1 MGGEFMKQAD
11 CIIIGGG
18 IAGIQAAIQLGRY
31 KHDIIVIDSAQGRS
45 SIAKAYHNIL
55 GWPDGVSGKQLRT
68 LGRQHAE
75 KFGVEFTDDTVTSLE
90 KKQGMFFI
98 QTKNDREYQAKMI
111 FLGTGITDNI
121 PPIKNIYSTLG
132 TSTYICPDCD
142 GYEIMDKQTV
152 VLGGGNT
159 GAGMALT
166 LLYWSKDIIYVN
178 HLKSKIDDEYRDKL
192 TANHIP
198 VIEEEVCE
206 VHVNANQEL
215 TGIELV
221 SGKIIRAEKAFTAFK
236 GNKLNNDLALQLG
249 VQVNENNHVVVHPRT
264 KETNIKGV
272 WAGGD
277 LVAHSEQV
285 TISMG
290 DGTQSA
296 IWIHKRLLG
305 HPLPYD

>member
-75 KFGVEFTDDTVTSLE
+75 KFGVEFLDDTVKSLE
-90 KKQGMFFI
+90 KKQDMFFI
-98 QTKNDREYQAKMI
+98 RTKNDMEYEAKMI

-121 PPIKNIYSTLG
+121 PPIKNIYPTLG

-152 VLGGGNT
+152 VIGGGNT

-166 LLYWSKDIIYVN
+166 LLYWSKDIFYVN
-178 HLKSKIDDEYRDKL
+178 HLKTKIDDEYKEKL
-192 TANHIP
+192 KENQIP

-206 VHVNANQEL
+206 VHVDAKQQL
-215 TGIELV
+215 TAIQLA
-221 SGKIIRAEKAFTAFK
+221 SGKIIEAEKAFTAFK
-236 GNKLNNDLALQLG
+236 GNKLNNELALQLG
-249 VQVNENNHVVVHPRT
+249 VQVNENNHVVIHPRT

-290 DGTQSA
+290 DGTQAA

-305 HPLPYD
+305 QPLPYD

>member
-1 MGGEFMKQAD
+1 MKQAD

-31 KHDIIVIDSAQGRS
+31 KHDIIVIDSSQGRS

-75 KFGVEFTDDTVTSLE
+75 KFGVEFTDDTVKSLE
-90 KKQGMFFI
+90 KKQDKFFI
-98 QTKNDREYQAKMI
+98 KTKNDREYQAKMI

-192 TANHIP
+192 AANHIP
-198 VIEEEVCE
+198 VIEEEVGE
-206 VHVNANQEL
+206 VHVDANQEL

>member
-1 MGGEFMKQAD
+1 MKQAD

-55 GWPDGVSGKQLRT
+55 GWPNGVSGKQLRT

-75 KFGVEFTDDTVTSLE
+75 KFGVEFTDDKVTSLK
-90 KKQGMFFI
+90 KKQDKFFI
-98 QTKNDREYQAKMI
+98 QTENDREYQAKMI

-142 GYEIMDKQTV
+142 GYEIMDKQTI

-206 VHVNANQEL
+206 VHVDANQEL
-215 TGIELV
+215 TGIQLV

>member
-1 MGGEFMKQAD
+1 MKQAD

-31 KHDIIVIDSAQGRS
+31 KHGIIVIDSAQGRS

-55 GWPDGVSGKQLRT
+55 GWPDGVSGKQLRA

-75 KFGVEFTDDTVTSLE
+75 KFGVEFLDDTVTSLE
-90 KKQGMFFI
+90 KKQDKFFI

-142 GYEIMDKQTV
+142 GYEITDKQTV
-152 VLGGGNT
+152 VLGGGNA

-178 HLKSKIDDEYRDKL
+178 HLKSKIDDEFRDKL
-192 TANHIP
+192 KANHIP

-206 VHVNANQEL
+206 VHVDAQQQL
-215 TGIELV
+215 TGIQLG
-221 SGKIIRAEKAFTAFK
+221 SGKIIKAEKAFTAFK

-249 VQVNENNHVVVHPRT
+249 VQVNENNHVVIHPRT

-290 DGTQSA
+290 DGTQAA

-305 HPLPYD
+305 QPLPYD

>member
-55 GWPDGVSGKQLRT
+55 GWPDGVCGKQLRT

-75 KFGVEFTDDTVTSLE
+75 KFGVEFFDDTVTSLE
-90 KKQGMFFI
+90 KKQDKFFI
-98 QTKNDREYQAKMI
+98 QTKNDMEYQAKMI

-121 PPIKNIYSTLG
+121 PPIKNIYPTLG

-178 HLKSKIDDEYRDKL
+178 HLKSKIDDKYREKL
-192 TANHIP
+192 KENQIP
-198 VIEEEVCE
+198 VFEEEVVE
-206 VHVNANQEL
+206 VHVDAKQQL
-215 TGIELV
+215 TAIQLV
-221 SGKIIRAEKAFTAFK
+221 SGKIIEAEKAFTAFK
-236 GNKLNNDLALQLG
+236 GNKLNNGLALQLG
-249 VQVNENNHVVVHPRT
+249 VQVNENNHVVIHPRT

-290 DGTQSA
+290 DGTQAA
-296 IWIHKRLLG
+296 IWIHKRLMG
-305 HPLPYD
+305 QPLPYD

>member
-1 MGGEFMKQAD
+1 MKQAD

-75 KFGVEFTDDTVTSLE
+75 KFGVEFMDDTVTSLE
-90 KKQGMFFI
+90 KKQDKFFI
-98 QTKNDREYQAKMI
+98 QTKNYMEYQAKMI

>member
-55 GWPDGVSGKQLRT
+55 GWPDGVSGKRLRT

-90 KKQGMFFI
+90 KKQDKFFI

-221 SGKIIRAEKAFTAFK
+221 SGKIITAEKAFTAFK

-264 KETNIKGV
+264 KETNIIGV

>member
-1 MGGEFMKQAD
+1 MKQAD
-11 CIIIGGG
+11 CIVIGGG

-31 KHDIIVIDSAQGRS
+31 KHRILVIDSAQGRS

-55 GWPDGVSGKQLRT
+55 GWPDGVSGNHLRT

-75 KFGVEFTDDTVTSLE
+75 KFDVEFLNDTVISIE
-90 KKQGMFFI
+90 KKQDEFFI
-98 QTKNDREYQAKMI
+98 KTKNDTEYQAKTI

-152 VLGGGNT
+152 VIGGGNA

-178 HLKSKIDDEYRDKL
+178 HVKSKIDDQYREKL
-192 TANHIP
+192 KKNQIP
-198 VIEEEVCE
+198 LFEEEVEE
-206 VHVNANQEL
+206 V
-215 TGIELV
+215 LV
-221 SGKIIRAEKAFTAFK
+221 DAKQQMTAIQLITGKIIEAEKAFTAFK
-236 GNKLNNDLALQLG
+236 GNKLNNELAIQLG
-249 VQVNENNHVVVHPRT
+249 VGVNENNHVVVHPRT
-264 KETNIKGV
+264 KETNIEGV

-290 DGTQSA
+290 DGTQAA

-305 HPLPYD
+305 QPLPYD

>member
-1 MGGEFMKQAD
+1 MKQAD

-75 KFGVEFTDDTVTSLE
+75 KFGVEFTDDTVISLE
-90 KKQGMFFI
+90 KKQDKFFI

-159 GAGMALT
+159 GASMALT

-178 HLKSKIDDEYRDKL
+178 HLKSKIDEEYRDKL

-206 VHVNANQEL
+206 VHVDDNQEL

-221 SGKIIRAEKAFTAFK
+221 SGKIIEAEKAFTAFK
-236 GNKLNNDLALQLG
+236 GNKLNNGLALQLG

>member
-75 KFGVEFTDDTVTSLE
+75 KFGVEFFDDTVTSLE
-90 KKQGMFFI
+90 KKQDKFFI
-98 QTKNDREYQAKMI
+98 QTKNDMEYQAKMI

-121 PPIKNIYSTLG
+121 PPIKNIYPTLG

-178 HLKSKIDDEYRDKL
+178 HLKSKIDDKYREKL
-192 TANHIP
+192 KENQIP
-198 VIEEEVCE
+198 VFEEEVVE
-206 VHVNANQEL
+206 VHIDAKQQL
-215 TGIELV
+215 TAIQLV
-221 SGKIIRAEKAFTAFK
+221 SGKIIEAEKAFTAFK
-236 GNKLNNDLALQLG
+236 GNKLNNGLAIQLG
-249 VQVNENNHVVVHPRT
+249 VQVNENNHVVIHPRT

-290 DGTQSA
+290 DGTQAA
-296 IWIHKRLLG
+296 IWIHKRLMG
-305 HPLPYD
+305 QPLPYD

>member
-1 MGGEFMKQAD
+1 MKQAD
-11 CIIIGGG
+11 CIIVGGG

-55 GWPDGVSGKQLRT
+55 GWPDGVSGHQLRT

-75 KFGVEFTDDTVTSLE
+75 KFDVEFLEDTVTSLE
-90 KKQGMFFI
+90 KKRDKFFI
-98 QTKNDREYQAKMI
+98 HTKKGMEYQAKMI

-121 PPIKNIYSTLG
+121 PPIKNIYTTLG

-178 HLKSKIDDEYRDKL
+178 HLKSKIDEKYREKL
-192 TANHIP
+192 KENQIP
-198 VIEEEVCE
+198 VFEEEVEE
-206 VHVNANQEL
+206 VLVDAKQQL
-215 TGIELV
+215 TAIQLV
-221 SGKIIRAEKAFTAFK
+221 SGKIIEAEKAFTAFK
-236 GNKLNNDLALQLG
+236 GNKLNNGLALQLG
-249 VQVNENNHVVVHPRT
+249 VHVNENNHVVIHPRT

-290 DGTQSA
+290 DGTQAA

-305 HPLPYD
+305 QPLPYD

>member
-1 MGGEFMKQAD
+1 MKQAD

-90 KKQGMFFI
+90 KKQDKFFI

-192 TANHIP
+192 MANHIP

>member
-1 MGGEFMKQAD
+1 MKQAD

-31 KHDIIVIDSAQGRS
+31 KHNIIVIDSSQGRS

-75 KFGVEFTDDTVTSLE
+75 KFGVEFLDDTVTALE
-90 KKQGMFFI
+90 KKQDKFFI
-98 QTKNDREYQAKMI
+98 QTKNDRQYQAKMI

-121 PPIKNIYSTLG
+121 PPIKNIYQTLG

-142 GYEIMDKQTV
+142 GYEIMDKKTV

-178 HLKSKIDDEYRDKL
+178 HLKSKIDDDYKEKL
-192 TANHIP
+192 KENQVP

-206 VHVNANQEL
+206 VHVDDKQQL
-215 TGIELV
+215 TGIQLV
-221 SGKIIRAEKAFTAFK
+221 SGKIIEAEKAFTAFK

-249 VQVNENNHVVVHPRT
+249 VQVNENKHVLIHPRT

-290 DGTQSA
+290 DGTQAA

-305 HPLPYD
+305 QPLPYD

>member
-1 MGGEFMKQAD
+1 MKQAD

-75 KFGVEFTDDTVTSLE
+75 KFGVEFFDDTVTSLE
-90 KKQGMFFI
+90 KKQDKFFI
-98 QTKNDREYQAKMI
+98 QTKNDMEYQAKMI

-121 PPIKNIYSTLG
+121 PPIKNIYPTLG

-178 HLKSKIDDEYRDKL
+178 HLKSKIDDKYREKL
-192 TANHIP
+192 KENQIP
-198 VIEEEVCE
+198 VFEEEVVE
-206 VHVNANQEL
+206 VHIDAKQQL
-215 TGIELV
+215 TAIQLV
-221 SGKIIRAEKAFTAFK
+221 SGKIIEAEKAFTAFK
-236 GNKLNNDLALQLG
+236 GNKLNNGLAIQLG
-249 VQVNENNHVVVHPRT
+249 VQVNENNHVVIHPRT

-290 DGTQSA
+290 DGTQAA
-296 IWIHKRLLG
+296 IWIHKRLMG
-305 HPLPYD
+305 QPLPYD

>member
-31 KHDIIVIDSAQGRS
+31 KHNIIVIDSSQGRS

-75 KFGVEFTDDTVTSLE
+75 KFGVEFLDDTVTALE
-90 KKQGMFFI
+90 KKQDKFFI
-98 QTKNDREYQAKMI
+98 QTKNDRQYQAKMI

-121 PPIKNIYSTLG
+121 PPIKNIYPTLG

-178 HLKSKIDDEYRDKL
+178 HLKSKIDDDYKEKL
-192 TANHIP
+192 KENQIP

-206 VHVNANQEL
+206 VHVDDKQQL

-221 SGKIIRAEKAFTAFK
+221 SGKIIEAEKAFTAFK

-249 VQVNENNHVVVHPRT
+249 VQVNENKHVLIHPRT

-290 DGTQSA
+290 DGTQAA

-305 HPLPYD
+305 QPLPYD

>member
-1 MGGEFMKQAD
+1 MKQAD

-31 KHDIIVIDSAQGRS
+31 KHNIIVIDSSQGRS

-75 KFGVEFTDDTVTSLE
+75 KFGVEFLDDTVTALE
-90 KKQGMFFI
+90 KKQDKFFI
-98 QTKNDREYQAKMI
+98 QTKNDRQYQAKMI

-121 PPIKNIYSTLG
+121 PPIKNIYPTLG

-178 HLKSKIDDEYRDKL
+178 HLKSKIDDDYKEKL
-192 TANHIP
+192 KENQIP

-206 VHVNANQEL
+206 VHVDDKQQL

-221 SGKIIRAEKAFTAFK
+221 SGKIIEAEKAFTAFK

-249 VQVNENNHVVVHPRT
+249 VQVNENKHVLIHPRT

-290 DGTQSA
+290 DGTQAA

-305 HPLPYD
+305 QPLPYD

>member
-1 MGGEFMKQAD
+1 MKQAD

-45 SIAKAYHNIL
+45 SIAKDYHNIL

-75 KFGVEFTDDTVTSLE
+75 KFGVEFLDDTVTSLE
-90 KKQGMFFI
+90 KKQDRFFI

-111 FLGTGITDNI
+111 FLGTGIIDNI
-121 PPIKNIYSTLG
+121 PPIKNIYPTLG

-152 VLGGGNT
+152 VLGGGNA

-178 HLKSKIDDEYRDKL
+178 HLKSKIDDVYREKL
-192 TANHIP
+192 KENHIP

-206 VHVNANQEL
+206 VHVDAKQRL
-215 TGIELV
+215 KAIQLA
-221 SGKIIRAEKAFTAFK
+221 SGKTIEAEKAFTAFK
-236 GNKLNNDLALQLG
+236 GNKLNNGLALQLG
-249 VQVNENNHVVVHPRT
+249 VQVNENNHVVIHPRT

-290 DGTQSA
+290 DGTQAA

-305 HPLPYD
+305 QPLPYD

>member
-1 MGGEFMKQAD
+1 MKQAD

-75 KFGVEFTDDTVTSLE
+75 KFGVEFFDDTVTSLE
-90 KKQGMFFI
+90 KKQDKFFI
-98 QTKNDREYQAKMI
+98 QTKNDMEYQAKMI

-121 PPIKNIYSTLG
+121 PPIKNIYPTLG

-178 HLKSKIDDEYRDKL
+178 HLKSKIDDKYREKLKENQIPVFEEEVEEVHVDAKQKL
-192 TANHIP
+192 TAI
-198 VIEEEVCE
+198 
-206 VHVNANQEL
+206 Q
-215 TGIELV
+215 LV
-221 SGKIIRAEKAFTAFK
+221 SGKIIEAEKAFTAFK
-236 GNKLNNDLALQLG
+236 GNKLNNGLALQLG
-249 VQVNENNHVVVHPRT
+249 VQVNENNHVVIHPRT

-290 DGTQSA
+290 DGTQAA
-296 IWIHKRLLG
+296 IWIHKRLMG
-305 HPLPYD
+305 QPLPYD

>member
-1 MGGEFMKQAD
+1 MKQAD

-45 SIAKAYHNIL
+45 SVAKAYHNIL

-75 KFGVEFTDDTVTSLE
+75 KFSVEFMDDTVTSLE
-90 KKQGMFFI
+90 KKQDKFFI

-178 HLKSKIDDEYRDKL
+178 HLKSKIDDEHRDKL

-206 VHVNANQEL
+206 VHVDANQEL

-236 GNKLNNDLALQLG
+236 GNKLNNGLALQLG

-277 LVAHSEQV
+277 LVPHSEQV

>member
-1 MGGEFMKQAD
+1 MKQAD

-31 KHDIIVIDSAQGRS
+31 KHNIIVIDSSQGRS

-75 KFGVEFTDDTVTSLE
+75 KFGVEFLDDTVTALE
-90 KKQGMFFI
+90 KKQDKFFI
-98 QTKNDREYQAKMI
+98 QTKNDRQYQAKMI

-121 PPIKNIYSTLG
+121 PPIKNIYPTLG

-142 GYEIMDKQTV
+142 GYEIMDKKTV

-178 HLKSKIDDEYRDKL
+178 HLKSKIDDDYKEKL
-192 TANHIP
+192 KENQVP

-206 VHVNANQEL
+206 VHVDDKQQL
-215 TGIELV
+215 TGIQLV
-221 SGKIIRAEKAFTAFK
+221 SGKIIEAEKAFTAFK

-249 VQVNENNHVVVHPRT
+249 VQVNENKHVLIHPRT

-290 DGTQSA
+290 DGTQAA

-305 HPLPYD
+305 QPLPYD

>member
-1 MGGEFMKQAD
+1 MKQAD
-11 CIIIGGG
+11 CIVIGGG

-31 KHDIIVIDSAQGRS
+31 KHRILVIDSAQGRS

-55 GWPDGVSGKQLRT
+55 GWPDGVSGNHLRT

-75 KFGVEFTDDTVTSLE
+75 KFDVEFLDDTVVSIE
-90 KKQGMFFI
+90 KKHDEFFI
-98 QTKNDREYQAKMI
+98 KTKNDAEYQAKTI

-152 VLGGGNT
+152 VIGGGNT
-159 GAGMALT
+159 GASMALT

-178 HLKSKIDDEYRDKL
+178 HLKSKIDDKYREKL
-192 TANHIP
+192 MKNQIP
-198 VIEEEVCE
+198 VFEEEVEE
-206 VHVNANQEL
+206 V
-215 TGIELV
+215 LV
-221 SGKIIRAEKAFTAFK
+221 DAKQQMTAIQLITGKIIEAEKAFTAFK
-236 GNKLNNDLALQLG
+236 GNKLNNELAIQLG
-249 VQVNENNHVVVHPRT
+249 VEVNENNHVVVHPRT
-264 KETNIKGV
+264 KETNIEGV

-290 DGTQSA
+290 DGTQAA

-305 HPLPYD
+305 QPLPYD

>member
-31 KHDIIVIDSAQGRS
+31 KHDTIVIDSAQGRS

-75 KFGVEFTDDTVTSLE
+75 KFGVEFMDDTVTSLE
-90 KKQGMFFI
+90 KKQDKFFI

-206 VHVNANQEL
+206 VHVDANQEL

-236 GNKLNNDLALQLG
+236 GNKLNNGLALQLG

>member
-1 MGGEFMKQAD
+1 MKQAD

-75 KFGVEFTDDTVTSLE
+75 KFGVEFFDDTVTSLE
-90 KKQGMFFI
+90 KKQDKFFI
-98 QTKNDREYQAKMI
+98 QTKNDMEYQAKMI

-121 PPIKNIYSTLG
+121 PPIKNIYPTLG

-178 HLKSKIDDEYRDKL
+178 HLKSKIDDKYREKL
-192 TANHIP
+192 KENQIP
-198 VIEEEVCE
+198 VFEEEVVE
-206 VHVNANQEL
+206 VHVDAKQQL
-215 TGIELV
+215 TAIQLV
-221 SGKIIRAEKAFTAFK
+221 SGKIIEAEKAFTAFK
-236 GNKLNNDLALQLG
+236 GNKLNNGLALQLG
-249 VQVNENNHVVVHPRT
+249 VQVNENNHVVIHPRT

-290 DGTQSA
+290 DGTQAA
-296 IWIHKRLLG
+296 IWIHKRLMG
-305 HPLPYD
+305 QPLPYD

>member
-1 MGGEFMKQAD
+1 MKQAD

-75 KFGVEFTDDTVTSLE
+75 KFGVEFFDDTVTSLK
-90 KKQGMFFI
+90 KKQDKFFI
-98 QTKNDREYQAKMI
+98 QTKNDMEYQAKMI

-121 PPIKNIYSTLG
+121 PPIKNIYPTLG

-178 HLKSKIDDEYRDKL
+178 HLKSKIDDKYREKL
-192 TANHIP
+192 KENQIP
-198 VIEEEVCE
+198 VFEEEVEE
-206 VHVNANQEL
+206 VHVDAKQQL
-215 TGIELV
+215 TAIQLV
-221 SGKIIRAEKAFTAFK
+221 SGKIIEAEKAFTAFK
-236 GNKLNNDLALQLG
+236 GNKLNNGLALQLG
-249 VQVNENNHVVVHPRT
+249 VQVNENNHVVIHPRT

-290 DGTQSA
+290 DGTQAA
-296 IWIHKRLLG
+296 IWIHKRLMG
-305 HPLPYD
+305 QPLPYD

>member
-1 MGGEFMKQAD
+1 MKQAD

-55 GWPDGVSGKQLRT
+55 GWPDGVSGKQLRM

-75 KFGVEFTDDTVTSLE
+75 KFGVEFLDDTVKSLE
-90 KKQGMFFI
+90 KKQDKFFI
-98 QTKNDREYQAKMI
+98 RTKNDMDYEAKMI

-121 PPIKNIYSTLG
+121 PPIKNIYPTLG

-152 VLGGGNT
+152 VIGGGNA

-178 HLKSKIDDEYRDKL
+178 HSKTKIDDEYR
-192 TANHIP
+192 
-198 VIEEEVCE
+198 
-206 VHVNANQEL
+206 
-215 TGIELV
+215 
-221 SGKIIRAEKAFTAFK
+221 
-236 GNKLNNDLALQLG
+236 
-249 VQVNENNHVVVHPRT
+249 
-264 KETNIKGV
+264 
-272 WAGGD
+272 
-277 LVAHSEQV
+277 
-285 TISMG
+285 
-290 DGTQSA
+290 
-296 IWIHKRLLG
+296 
-305 HPLPYD
+305 

>member
-31 KHDIIVIDSAQGRS
+31 KHDIIVIDSSQGRS

-75 KFGVEFTDDTVTSLE
+75 KFGVEFTDDTVKSLE
-90 KKQGMFFI
+90 KKQDKFFI
-98 QTKNDREYQAKMI
+98 KTKNDREYQAKMI

-192 TANHIP
+192 AANHIP
-198 VIEEEVCE
+198 VIEEEVGE
-206 VHVNANQEL
+206 VHVDANQEL